1 MTTPDTIAHEI
12 SHAFTEF
19 TSGLEYHSQ
28 SGAINEAFSD
38 MAGEFELL
46 CLMIVLFNNYFE
58 LNKWWNFMRLDKFNV
73 ENGSKYSPIQVNAQ
87 TESNEL

>member
-46 CLMIVLFNNYFE
+46 CLIIVLIIT
-58 LNKWWNFMRLDKFNV
+58 L
-73 ENGSKYSPIQVNAQ
+73 S
-87 TESNEL
+87 

>member
-19 TSGLEYHSQ
+19 TSGLEYNSQ

-38 MAGEFELL
+38 MAGKG
-46 CLMIVLFNNYFE
+46 N
-58 LNKWWNFMRLDKFNV
+58 
-73 ENGSKYSPIQVNAQ
+73 
-87 TESNEL
+87 TH

>member
-1 MTTPDTIAHEI
+1 MKIFCYIVHCSVFYPMTTPDTIAHEI

-46 CLMIVLFNNYFE
+46 FLMIVLMITSSWTN
-58 LNKWWNFMRLDKFNV
+58 DKK
-73 ENGSKYSPIQVNAQ
+73 GI
-87 TESNEL
+87 